1 MIDNSELTHAQ
12 LKTLSSS
19 VDVFVNDV
27 NSQALPQNAH
37 KVDAKQLGEA
47 KLLLQGLAALEQHQV
62 MFKQLFKLTGRYLI
76 GEEFRF
82 GDYDNAFNIFK
93 LADKGTAL
101 KLDKSYYAC
110 TSFFKIYFNHT
121 GFFEDALNHIVSD
134 LTQMIAKRI
143 PASLHED
150 IESRLS
156 LTIPNVKF
164 VRQLG
169 ITQRISTRETEDTN
183 KYESD

>member
-1 MIDNSELTHAQ
+1 MIDNSELTDAQ
-12 LKTLSSS
+12 LKTLRSS
-19 VDVFVNDV
+19 VDVFLNDV
-27 NSQALPQNAH
+27 NNEELRQATDTAE
-37 KVDAKQLGEA
+37 AKQLGEA

-76 GEEFRF
+76 NEDFRF

-93 LADKGTAL
+93 LADKGTAV
-101 KLDKSYYAC
+101 KLGKSYYAY

-134 LTQMIAKRI
+134 LTQMIARRI
-143 PASLHED
+143 PASLHDD

-156 LTIPNVKF
+156 LMIPNVKF

-183 KYESD
+183 I

>member
-1 MIDNSELTHAQ
+1 MIDNSELTHVQ
-12 LKTLSSS
+12 LKTLRSS
-19 VDVFVNDV
+19 VDVLINDV
-27 NSQALPQNAH
+27 NNEELRQATDKAE
-37 KVDAKQLGEA
+37 AKQLGEA

-76 GEEFRF
+76 NEDFRF

-93 LADKGTAL
+93 LADKGISV
-101 KLDKSYYAC
+101 KLGKSYYAY

-121 GFFEDALNHIVSD
+121 GSFEDALNHIVSD

-143 PASLHED
+143 PVSLHDD

-156 LTIPNVKF
+156 LMIPNVKF

-183 KYESD
+183 I